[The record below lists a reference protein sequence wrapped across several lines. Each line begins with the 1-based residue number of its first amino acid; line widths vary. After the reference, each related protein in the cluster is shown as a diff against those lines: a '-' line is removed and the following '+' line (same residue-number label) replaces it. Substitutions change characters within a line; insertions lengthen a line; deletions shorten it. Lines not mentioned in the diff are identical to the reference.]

1 MLRAKPWAWLA
12 RAVVLRTLVKLQL
25 HLSSTPSYR
34 TGSCPTTSP
43 ALVLWYV
50 VCVPCCLWP
59 LPSVLPSYPKI
70 PCIRLVSLGLKLA
83 CLLQKIINN
92 LRATIMPLSFLPLF
106 PGPFAVP
113 GVLQVVKKYFFNEWM
128 HLKKDINI
136 LNSSMQIITKYLIN
150 TILLLGK

>member
-12 RAVVLRTLVKLQL
+12 RAVVLRTLVKLQP
-25 HLSSTPSYR
+25 HLSSAPSYH

-70 PCIRLVSLGLKLA
+70 PCIRLLSLGLKLA

-106 PGPFAVP
+106 PGPLCSAWCITSS
-113 GVLQVVKKYFFNEWM
+113 KEIFFQWM
-128 HLKKDINI
+128 NASKEGHQH
-136 LNSSMQIITKYLIN
+136 S
-150 TILLLGK
+150 